1 MTKDSSAQILVCDDD
16 DIFRTFFER
25 VLKSSGFEAVSAADG
40 DEAIEILDAKYRD
53 IALVL
58 VDLLMPVRSG
68 WEVIQFMQEHEH
80 LKNIPVIAVTGLEP
94 APAEMKKIN
103 RYCAAVIHK
112 GGDFDIESL
121 LARIKKLINKD

>member
-94 APAEMKKIN
+94 APPK
-103 RYCAAVIHK
+103 
-112 GGDFDIESL
+112 
-121 LARIKKLINKD
+121 